1 MSIIR
6 FARYSMVFLAVVMEF
21 AALYAL
27 FVLGDERTMILF
39 GAFLVIGILGAVAA
53 WIVEELDV

>member
-6 FARYSMVFLAVVMEF
+6 FARRSMIFLAVFAEF

-27 FVLGDERTMILF
+27 FILGDEKVMILM
-39 GAFLVIGILGAVAA
+39 GIFLVIAILGAVAA
-53 WIVEELDV
+53 WIVEELDL